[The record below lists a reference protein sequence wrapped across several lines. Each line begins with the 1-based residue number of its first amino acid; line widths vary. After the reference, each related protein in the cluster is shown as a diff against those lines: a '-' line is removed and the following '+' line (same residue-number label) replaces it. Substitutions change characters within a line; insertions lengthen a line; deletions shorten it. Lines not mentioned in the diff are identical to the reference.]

1 MARPRFVIAVLAL
14 LAAALVPARPAGA
27 ATPLPAH
34 VFAPYYEAWLGDAM
48 TGLAQASG
56 TRYYTM
62 AFIEAPAKDQC
73 LPTWNG
79 DPSMGMDSGA
89 FAEDIA
95 SLRAMGGDVVPSFGG
110 FTADHGGTEIA
121 ETCKGAANLAAAY
134 ESVITAY
141 DVSRLDMDVEVDA
154 LNRTFSIDRRNKA
167 LKLVEDWAEA
177 QGRPLQIEYTL
188 PVEPPGLEPNALYV
202 LQNAIANGT
211 RVDVVNIMT
220 FDYYDG
226 VTTEMGG
233 AAIRAARNLHRQ
245 LADLYPYKSS
255 AALWAMEGNTIL
267 PGIDDY
273 PAATEVTYPQD
284 ARQLERFA
292 ARKGFSTISTW
303 AAQRDNGGCPGT
315 LDSDQCSGLE
325 QPDWLFA
332 SILNPFTGG

>member
-1 MARPRFVIAVLAL
+1 
-14 LAAALVPARPAGA
+14 
-27 ATPLPAH
+27 
-34 VFAPYYEAWLGDAM
+34 
-48 TGLAQASG
+48 
-56 TRYYTM
+56 M
-62 AFIEAPAKDQC
+62 AFIEAPSQDQC

-95 SLRAMGGDVVPSFGG
+95 ALRAMGGDVVPSFGG
-110 FTADHGGTEIA
+110 YSADHGGTEIA
-121 ETCKGAANLAAAY
+121 ETCKGAAQLAAAY

-154 LNRTFSIDRRNKA
+154 LDRTFSIDRRNKA
-167 LKLVEDWAEA
+167 LTLVEDWAVA

-188 PVEPPGLEPNALYV
+188 PVEPGGLEPNGLYV
-202 LQNAIANGT
+202 LQNAVANGT

-233 AAIRAARNLHRQ
+233 ATIRASRNLHRQ
-245 LADLYPYKSS
+245 LAELYPYKRS
-255 AALWAMEGNTIL
+255 AALWAMQGTTIL

-284 ARQLERFA
+284 ARQVERFA
-292 ARKGFSTISTW
+292 ARKGFSTLATW

-315 LDSDQCSGLE
+315 IDSDQCSGLE

-332 SILNPFTGG
+332 GILNPFTGG